1 MSSLGRESWTLV
13 KGCVNMITKFQEA
26 QVLRRIPIEVQRYRS
41 ARAFSKFLRALTR
54 KSLTRSRLD
63 VTTLCAPAIMSFSRN
78 GDEGIAFLR
87 KLRAT
92 ADGSR
97 KIRVRGRWVRPRVH
111 VDLTK
116 VADISIPVA
125 VVLAAEFE
133 RWSILHQV
141 QLKPARVKHWHR
153 RVYGILGEL
162 GLFDLL
168 NIQGH
173 SSARSPDKIVLLRLK
188 SGRKAEGQKIARL
201 QEELHDL
208 GVLFDRKKYIFDG
221 LSEAVSNCIDHAYS
235 VDEPGMPLRVS
246 GRWWATSCYDPDTD
260 SLRFFVY
267 DQGVGIPRTLTDKE
281 EWKPLLDRM
290 LQVLGAATD
299 ALGLTKGDAEIVRA
313 AFEVGRTRTAQ
324 AERGKGLDQMAGV
337 VRNVGSGY
345 MRVISGRGDVST
357 DGKGSYETRL
367 LPDQVGGT
375 LIEWSLPLAA
385 LRSDED
391 G

>member
-1 MSSLGRESWTLV
+1 MV
-13 KGCVNMITKFQEA
+13 
-26 QVLRRIPIEVQRYRS
+26 
-41 ARAFSKFLRALTR
+41 
-54 KSLTRSRLD
+54 
-63 VTTLCAPAIMSFSRN
+63 VTTLTAPAVMSFSRN
-78 GDEGIAFLR
+78 AHEGIAFLK
-87 KLRAT
+87 KLRET
-92 ADGSR
+92 ADGNR
-97 KIRVRGRWVRPRVH
+97 KVKVRGRWVRPRVH

-116 VADISIPVA
+116 VTEISIPVA

-141 QLKPARVKHWHR
+141 QLKPAKVKQWHR
-153 RVYGILGEL
+153 RVYGLLSEL

-173 SSARSPDKIVLLRLK
+173 SSAWSLDKVVLLRLK

-201 QEELHDL
+201 QEELHEL
-208 GVLFDRKKYIFDG
+208 GVLFERKKYIFDG

-235 VDEPGMPLRVS
+235 VNDPGMPLRVS
-246 GRWWATSCYDPDTD
+246 GRWWATSCYDPETD

-281 EWKPLLDRM
+281 EWKPLLERI
-290 LQVLGAATD
+290 LQAWDSAMD
-299 ALGLTKGDAEIVRA
+299 AVGLTKGDAEVVKA
-313 AFEVGRTRTAQ
+313 AFEIGRTRTAQ

-345 MRVISGRGDVST
+345 MRIISGRGDVKT
-357 DGKGSYETRL
+357 DGVGSYETRL
-367 LPDQVGGT
+367 LPDHVGGT
-375 LIEWSLPLAA
+375 LVEWSLPFAA

-391 G
+391 V